1 MTSLDPT
8 PPLPTTASNSQRTP
22 PAGKTALSMT
32 DIVKAFPGTKAC
44 NGASLEVAEGEVH
57 CLLGENGAGKS
68 TMMKIL
74 SGSYTPDSG
83 TITLGDTVVT
93 FNSPID
99 GVRAGINT
107 IYQELDLVPDLTVS
121 QNLFLGHEPRRGPFV
136 VRRERDRLAAA
147 AIARVGGTFA
157 PTAVVGE
164 LSVSDQ
170 QLTAIAKALTT
181 DARIIVMDEP
191 SATLT
196 DHDLAAVFRVIR
208 ELTTAGKSVIY
219 ISHRLDEVKEIGDR
233 ATVMRDG
240 ATVGVFDV
248 ASVTKDDLV
257 EAMIGR
263 SVAARSPQRR
273 HEVTANRLLHVR
285 RAHIPGV
292 IDVRDI
298 TVERGEIVGLAGL
311 GGSGRSTLLAT
322 IFGDRRA
329 ELDMTLNGKD
339 ITSLNPRGAVAN
351 GIGLVPEDR
360 KRQGLFL
367 EQSILRNAAI
377 AALEPLR
384 VNPMARARRVCE
396 APLQRLGVKFASVD
410 QPVGQLSGGNQQKVV
425 LAKWMA
431 RGIDLLLLDEPTRG
445 LDIGAKE
452 DLFEQVQALADSG
465 VGVVM
470 ASSELSELTENCNR
484 IWVMHEGRNIAHY
497 EPATTPSADIARCI
511 VTGRTKT
518 DHD

>member
-1 MTSLDPT
+1 
-8 PPLPTTASNSQRTP
+8 
-22 PAGKTALSMT
+22 MT
-32 DIVKAFPGTKAC
+32 DIVKVFPGTRAC
-44 NGASLEVAEGEVH
+44 NNASLEVAEGEVH

-74 SGSYTPDSG
+74 SGSYRPDSG
-83 TITLGDTVVT
+83 TITLAGTPVVFT
-93 FNSPID
+93 SPLD

-121 QNLFLGHEPRRGPFV
+121 QNLFLGHEPRRGGLFV
-136 VRRERDRLAAA
+136 ARRQRDRQAAA

-157 PTAVVGE
+157 PSAVVGE

-181 DARIIVMDEP
+181 DARIVVMDEP

-208 ELTTAGKSVIY
+208 ELTAAGKSVIY
-219 ISHRLDEVKEIGDR
+219 ISHRLDEIKEIGDR

-248 ASVTKDDLV
+248 ASVSKEELV

-263 SVAARSPQRR
+263 SVQSRPPRR
-273 HEVTANRLLHVR
+273 HHAAAAADPLLHVH
-285 RAHIPGV
+285 RATIPGV
-292 IDVRDI
+292 IDVNDV
-298 TVERGEIVGLAGL
+298 TVGRGEIVGLAGL
-311 GGSGRSTLLAT
+311 GGAGRSTLLAT
-322 IFGDRRA
+322 LFGDRRA
-329 ELDMTLNGKD
+329 HLDMTLNGKK
-339 ITSLNPRGAVAN
+339 ITSLTPRGAVAL

-377 AALEPLR
+377 AALPPLR
-384 VNPMARARRVCE
+384 FNPMARARRVCGP
-396 APLQRLGVKFASVD
+396 PLDRLGVKFASVE

-445 LDIGAKE
+445 LDIGAKA
-452 DLFEQVQALADSG
+452 DLFEQVQALADAG

-484 IWVMHEGRNIAHY
+484 IWVMHEGHNIAQY
-497 EPATTPSADIARCI
+497 EPATTPAADIARCI

>member
-1 MTSLDPT
+1 MLKMT
-8 PPLPTTASNSQRTP
+8 
-22 PAGKTALSMT
+22 G
-32 DIVKAFPGTKAC
+32 IVKSFPGTKAC
-44 NGASLEVAEGEVH
+44 DGADLEVAEGEVH

-68 TMMKIL
+68 TLMKIL
-74 SGSYTPDSG
+74 SGSYTPDAG
-83 TITLGDTVVT
+83 TITLDGTAVT
-93 FNSPID
+93 FASPLD

-107 IYQELDLVPDLTVS
+107 IYQELDLVPDLTVA

-136 VRRERDRLAAA
+136 ARKQRDRLAAA
-147 AIARVGGTFA
+147 AIARVGGTFS
-157 PTAVVGE
+157 PSSVVGE

-181 DARIIVMDEP
+181 EARIVVMDEP

-196 DHDLAAVFRVIR
+196 EHDLAAVFRVIR
-208 ELTTAGKSVIY
+208 ELTAAGKSVIY

-240 ATVGVFDV
+240 ATVGVFDI
-248 ASVTKDDLV
+248 ASVSKEQLV

-263 SVAARSPQRR
+263 PVATRPPRR
-273 HEVTANRLLHVR
+273 HLGTVPEPLLHVH
-285 RAHIPGV
+285 RAAVPAL

-298 TVERGEIVGLAGL
+298 TVGRGEIVGLAGL

-322 IFGDRRA
+322 LFGDRKA
-329 ELDMTLNGKD
+329 DLDITVAGRS
-339 ITSLNPRGAVAN
+339 ITSLTPRAAVGL

-377 AALEPLR
+377 ATLEGRRINPLG
-384 VNPMARARRVCE
+384 RARQVCE
-396 APLQRLGVKFASVD
+396 PPLQRLGVKFAGLG

-431 RGIDLLLLDEPTRG
+431 RGVELLLLDEPTRG
-445 LDIGAKE
+445 LDIGAKA
-452 DLFEQVQALADSG
+452 DLFEQVHALADSG
-465 VGVVM
+465 VGIVM
-470 ASSELSELTENCNR
+470 ASSELSELTENCHR
-484 IWVMHEGRNIAHY
+484 IWVMHEGRNIAEYH
-497 EPATTPSADIARCI
+497 PAITPAADIARCI
-511 VTGRTKT
+511 VTGRTKPT
-518 DHD
+518 HD

>member
-1 MTSLDPT
+1 
-8 PPLPTTASNSQRTP
+8 
-22 PAGKTALSMT
+22 
-32 DIVKAFPGTKAC
+32 
-44 NGASLEVAEGEVH
+44 VA
-57 CLLGENGAGKS
+57 
-68 TMMKIL
+68 
-74 SGSYTPDSG
+74 
-83 TITLGDTVVT
+83 
-93 FNSPID
+93 
-99 GVRAGINT
+99 
-107 IYQELDLVPDLTVS
+107 

-136 VRRERDRLAAA
+136 ARKQRDRLAAA

-157 PTAVVGE
+157 PSSVVGA

-181 DARIIVMDEP
+181 EARIVVMDEP

-196 DHDLAAVFRVIR
+196 EHDLAAVFRVIR
-208 ELTTAGKSVIY
+208 ELTAAGKSVIY

-240 ATVGVFDV
+240 ATVGVFDI
-248 ASVTKDDLV
+248 ASVSKEQLV

-263 SVAARSPQRR
+263 PVASRPPRR
-273 HEVTANRLLHVR
+273 RLGTVPKPLLHVH
-285 RAHIPGV
+285 RAVVPAL

-298 TVERGEIVGLAGL
+298 AVGRGEIVGLAGL

-322 IFGDRRA
+322 LFGDRKA
-329 ELDMTLNGKD
+329 DLDITVDGRS
-339 ITSLNPRGAVAN
+339 ITSLTPRSAVEL

-377 AALEPLR
+377 ATLEPRRL
-384 VNPMARARRVCE
+384 NPLGRARQVCE
-396 APLQRLGVKFASVD
+396 PPLQRLGVKFAGLG

-431 RGIDLLLLDEPTRG
+431 RGVELLLLDEPTRG
-445 LDIGAKE
+445 LDIGAKA
-452 DLFEQVQALADSG
+452 DLFEQVHALADSG

-470 ASSELSELTENCNR
+470 ASSELSELTENCHR
-484 IWVMHEGRNIAHY
+484 IWVMHEGRNIAEYH
-497 EPATTPSADIARCI
+497 PATTPAAEIARCI
-511 VTGRTKT
+511 VTGRTKPT
-518 DHD
+518 HD

>member
-1 MTSLDPT
+1 MTDNHI
-8 PPLPTTASNSQRTP
+8 AH
-22 PAGKTALSMT
+22 PALRMT

-44 NGASLEVAEGEVH
+44 DGATLEVAKGEVH

-68 TMMKIL
+68 TLMKIL

-83 TITLGDTVVT
+83 TITLDGEDVS
-93 FNSPID
+93 FGSPID

-107 IYQELDLVPDLTVS
+107 IYQELDLVPDITVA
-121 QNLFLGHEPRRGPFV
+121 QNLFLGHEPLRGPFV
-136 VRRERDRLAAA
+136 ARRERDRLAAT
-147 AIARVGGTFA
+147 AIARVGGGFA
-157 PTAVVGE
+157 PSDVVAD

-181 DARIIVMDEP
+181 DARIVVMDEP

-196 DHDLAAVFRVIR
+196 DHDLAEVFRVIR
-208 ELTTAGKSVIY
+208 ELTASGKSVIY

-248 ASVTKDDLV
+248 ATVTKDELV

-263 SVAARSPQRR
+263 GLKPHSPRARCRS
-273 HEVTANRLLHVR
+273 EETGAELLEVR
-285 RAHIPGV
+285 RAAIAGV
-292 IDVRDI
+292 IEVSDI
-298 TVERGEIVGLAGL
+298 TVRRGEIIGLAGL
-311 GGSGRSTLLAT
+311 GGAGRSTLLAT
-322 IFGDRRA
+322 LFGDRRA
-329 ELDMTLNGKD
+329 ALDLTLKGAAVTRMT
-339 ITSLNPRGAVAN
+339 PRGAVSA

-367 EQSILRNAAI
+367 EQSILRNAGI
-377 AALEPLR
+377 AALAPLG
-384 VNPMARARRVCE
+384 VNPMKAARRLC
-396 APLQRLGVKFASVD
+396 APSLQRLGVKFSSID

-445 LDIGAKE
+445 LDIGAKA
-452 DLFEQVQALADSG
+452 DLFEQVHALAESG
-465 VGVVM
+465 VGVLM
-470 ASSELSELTENCNR
+470 ASSELSELTENCDL
-484 IWVMHEGRNIAHY
+484 IWVMHEGRNIAAY
-497 EPATTPSADIARCI
+497 DPASTPPADIARCV
-511 VTGRTKT
+511 VTGRS
-518 DHD
+518 DID

>member
-1 MTSLDPT
+1 MTYLDST
-8 PPLPTTASNSQRTP
+8 PPSPATGPLPHRADRP
-22 PAGKTALSMT
+22 TALRMT
-32 DIVKAFPGTKAC
+32 GIVKSFPGTRAC
-44 NGASLEVAEGEVH
+44 NGAGLEVAEGEVH

-83 TITLGDTVVT
+83 TITLAGKDVS

-107 IYQELDLVPDLTVS
+107 IYQELDLVPDMTVS

-136 VRRERDRLAAA
+136 NRRERDRRAAA
-147 AIARVGGTFA
+147 AIGRVGGTFA

-181 DARIIVMDEP
+181 EARIVIMDEP

-196 DHDLAAVFRVIR
+196 DHDLAAVFTVIH
-208 ELTTAGKSVIY
+208 ELTAEGKSVIY
-219 ISHRLDEVKEIGDR
+219 ISHRLDEIKAIGDR

-240 ATVGVFDV
+240 TTVGVFDI
-248 ASVTKDDLV
+248 ASVSKDELV

-263 SVAARSPQRR
+263 AVQARPPRQPRAVSGPP
-273 HEVTANRLLHVR
+273 LLHVH
-285 RAHIPGV
+285 RATIDGV
-292 IDVRDI
+292 IDIRDI
-298 TVERGEIVGLAGL
+298 TVGRGEIVGLAGL
-311 GGSGRSTLLAT
+311 GGAGRSTLLAT
-322 IFGDRRA
+322 IFGDRKA
-329 ELDMTLNGKD
+329 TLDMTFND
-339 ITSLNPRGAVAN
+339 RHITALTPRSAVGR

-377 AALEPLR
+377 AALQPGRINPL
-384 VNPMARARRVCE
+384 ARARDVCGP
-396 APLQRLGVKFASVD
+396 PLERLGVKFASVE

-425 LAKWMA
+425 LAKWIA

-445 LDIGAKE
+445 LDIGAKA
-452 DLFEQVQALADSG
+452 DLFEQVQALAETG

-470 ASSELSELTENCNR
+470 ASSELSELTENCHR
-484 IWVMHEGRNIAHY
+484 IWVLHEGRNIAQF
-497 EPATTPSADIARCI
+497 EPATTPTADIARCI

-518 DHD
+518 DND

>member
-1 MTSLDPT
+1 MTYLDPT
-8 PPLPTTASNSQRTP
+8 PTPATTPRHATTSRP
-22 PAGKTALSMT
+22 TALTMT
-32 DIVKAFPGTKAC
+32 GIVKAFPATLAC
-44 NGASLEVAEGEVH
+44 NGAILEVAEGEVH

-74 SGSYTPDSG
+74 SGSYTPDAG
-83 TITLGDTVVT
+83 TITLGGETVS
-93 FNSPID
+93 FSSPID

-107 IYQELDLVPDLTVS
+107 IYQELDLVPDMTVS

-136 VRRERDRLAAA
+136 NRKERDARAAE
-147 AIARVGGTFA
+147 AIARVGGTFT
-157 PTAVVGE
+157 PTAVVGK

-181 DARIIVMDEP
+181 DARIVIMDEP

-196 DHDLAAVFRVIR
+196 DHDLAAVFKVIR
-208 ELTTAGKSVIY
+208 ELTAAGKSVIY
-219 ISHRLDEVKEIGDR
+219 ISHRLDEIKEIGDR

-240 ATVGVFDV
+240 TTVGVFDV
-248 ASVTKDDLV
+248 ASVSKEELV

-263 SVAARSPQRR
+263 AVQAQPPRQPRR
-273 HEVTANRLLHVR
+273 TGVTPLLHIRKAV
-285 RAHIPGV
+285 IPGV
-292 IDVRDI
+292 IDIGDI
-298 TVERGEIVGLAGL
+298 AVGRGEIVGLGGL
-311 GGSGRSTLLAT
+311 GGAGRSTLLAT
-322 IFGDRRA
+322 IFGDRKA
-329 ELDMTLNGKD
+329 ELDMTFKD
-339 ITSLNPRGAVAN
+339 ATVTSLSPRAAVDL

-384 VNPMARARRVCE
+384 VNPMARARALCGP
-396 APLQRLGVKFASVD
+396 PLDRLGVKFASVE
-410 QPVGQLSGGNQQKVV
+410 QPVGTLSGGNQQKVV
-425 LAKWMA
+425 LAKWIA

-445 LDIGAKE
+445 LDIGAKA
-452 DLFEQVQALADSG
+452 DLFEQVHALAESG

-470 ASSELSELTENCNR
+470 ASSELSELTENCHR
-484 IWVMHEGRNIAHY
+484 VWVLHEGRNIAQF
-497 EPATTPSADIARCI
+497 EPATTPAADIARCI

-518 DHD
+518 DND

>member
-1 MTSLDPT
+1 MTYLD
-8 PPLPTTASNSQRTP
+8 STP
-22 PAGKTALSMT
+22 PAPADPLRSTDRPTALTMT
-32 DIVKAFPGTKAC
+32 GIVKSFPGTRAC
-44 NGASLEVAEGEVH
+44 NSAGLEVAEGEVH

-83 TITLGDTVVT
+83 TITLGGQTVS

-107 IYQELDLVPDLTVS
+107 IYQELDLVPDMTVS
-121 QNLFLGHEPRRGPFV
+121 QNLFLGHEPRCGPFV
-136 VRRERDRLAAA
+136 ARKDRDRRAAA

-181 DARIIVMDEP
+181 DARIIIMDEP

-196 DHDLAAVFRVIR
+196 DHDLAAVFTVIR
-208 ELTTAGKSVIY
+208 ELTAEGRSVIY
-219 ISHRLDEVKEIGDR
+219 ISHRLDEIKAIGDR

-248 ASVTKDDLV
+248 ASVSKEELV

-263 SVAARSPQRR
+263 AVQARPPRQPQTGQ
-273 HEVTANRLLHVR
+273 TAGLLHVR
-285 RAHIPGV
+285 KAVIPGV
-292 IDVRDI
+292 IDIRDI
-298 TVERGEIVGLAGL
+298 TVGRGEIVGLAGL
-311 GGSGRSTLLAT
+311 GGAGRSTLLAT
-322 IFGDRRA
+322 IFGDRKA
-329 ELDMTLNGKD
+329 TLDMTLKD
-339 ITSLNPRGAVAN
+339 GQITSLTPRSAVGL

-384 VNPMARARRVCE
+384 INPMARARQVCGP
-396 APLQRLGVKFASVD
+396 PLNRLGVKFASVE

-445 LDIGAKE
+445 LDIGAKA
-452 DLFEQVQALADSG
+452 DLFEQVQALADAG
-465 VGVVM
+465 VGVLM
-470 ASSELSELTENCNR
+470 ASSELSELTENCHR
-484 IWVMHEGRNIAHY
+484 VWVLHEGRNIAQF
-497 EPATTPSADIARCI
+497 EPATTPAAEIARCI
-511 VTGRTKT
+511 VTGRTKI
-518 DHD
+518 DND